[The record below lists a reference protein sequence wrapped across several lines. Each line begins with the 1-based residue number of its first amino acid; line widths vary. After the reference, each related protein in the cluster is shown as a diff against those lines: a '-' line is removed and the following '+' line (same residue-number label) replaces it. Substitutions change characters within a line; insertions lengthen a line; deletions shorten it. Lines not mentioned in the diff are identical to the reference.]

1 MQRKKVGE
9 VDVGEGEGEEE
20 VEEAAHH
27 QVVAEAEEV
36 ISHNRKTINSVKR
49 NKIKNREEVA
59 DAAVV
64 VVNRNRS
71 RSSDLVHCQI
81 MTKATS
87 II

>member
-1 MQRKKVGE
+1 M
-9 VDVGEGEGEEE
+9 GEEE
-20 VEEAAHH
+20 VEEEEAAHH
-27 QVVAEAEEV
+27 QVVAEAEV
-36 ISHNRKTINSVKR
+36 INHNIKTINSVKR

-71 RSSDLVHCQI
+71 SDLVHCQI
-81 MTKATS
+81 MKKATS